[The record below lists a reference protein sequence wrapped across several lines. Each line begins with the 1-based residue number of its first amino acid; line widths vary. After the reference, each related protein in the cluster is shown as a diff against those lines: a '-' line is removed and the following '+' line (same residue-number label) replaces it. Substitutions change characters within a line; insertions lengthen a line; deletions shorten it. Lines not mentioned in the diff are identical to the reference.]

1 MTALFFGLI
10 QAIFVRT
17 LIITFVV
24 LVVAYLH
31 HHCYLFCRKN
41 TQVNGLFEIRKNI
54 GKCLTV
60 KIRIFSYHV
69 VFSCCHNY
77 KFYELISERF
87 KTALV
92 SLHHDAVG
100 LK

>member
-1 MTALFFGLI
+1 MTALVLWLI

-31 HHCYLFCRKN
+31 HHCYLFCSEN
-41 TQVNGLFEIRKNI
+41 IHVNGVFEIRKNI
-54 GKCLTV
+54 GKCEAV
-60 KIRIFSYHV
+60 KIRTFTYHV

-77 KFYELISERF
+77 KF
-87 KTALV
+87 
-92 SLHHDAVG
+92 
-100 LK
+100 